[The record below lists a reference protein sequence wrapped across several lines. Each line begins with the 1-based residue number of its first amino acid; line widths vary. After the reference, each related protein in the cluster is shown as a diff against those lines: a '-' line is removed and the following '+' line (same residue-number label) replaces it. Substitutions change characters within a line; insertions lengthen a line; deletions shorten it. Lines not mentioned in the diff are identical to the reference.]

1 MFVLGGDGAHRS
13 VPDVD
18 PLIVRSA
25 LSICCLRH
33 SGCAVCAKPQDL
45 EVVERAIICQ
55 YLVSR

>member
-25 LSICCLRH
+25 LSICSLRH
-33 SGCAVCAKPQDL
+33 SGCAMFAKPIDL
-45 EVVERAIICQ
+45 EVVQRAIICL
-55 YLVSR
+55 YLARR